1 MSSPRPH
8 AAMGTDTEASTV
20 VMASGKGY
28 TTVSTQCRQC
38 GGSGILRHG
47 DQQFRTCLDC
57 LGQGQ
62 LKTSDQG
69 NTLRRLI
76 EGSWSGPLS
85 RGLSDDITVV
95 TNASASR

>member
-1 MSSPRPH
+1 MPSPRPH
-8 AAMGTDTEASTV
+8 AAIGADAEASTA

-28 TTVSTQCRQC
+28 SSVSTQCRQC

-47 DQQFRTCLDC
+47 DQQFRPCLDC

-62 LKTSDQG
+62 LKTTDQG